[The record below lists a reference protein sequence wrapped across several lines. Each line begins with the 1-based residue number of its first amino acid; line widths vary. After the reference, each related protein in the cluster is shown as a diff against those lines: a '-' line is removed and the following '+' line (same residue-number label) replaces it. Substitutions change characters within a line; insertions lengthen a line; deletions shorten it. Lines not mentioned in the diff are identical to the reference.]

1 MGRRHDIEGQMS
13 LFDLPVGNLQ
23 VKAET
28 LMKKT
33 SKEKTTMAEP
43 PMEAGKFPECADCW
57 CYTCEHSTVGG
68 GVPRAFVDG
77 EHPCPSCEFCIS
89 DGKADVC
96 IIGSAKEGCGFR
108 AAKEGIENGK

>member
-1 MGRRHDIEGQMS
+1 MSRRHDIEGQMS

-28 LMKKT
+28 
-33 SKEKTTMAEP
+33 

-108 AAKEGIENGK
+108 AAKEGIENEG

>member
-1 MGRRHDIEGQMS
+1 MSRRHDIEGQMS

-23 VKAET
+23 VKEET
-28 LMKKT
+28 
-33 SKEKTTMAEP
+33 